1 MSLFLTDILAWTYAG
16 PEGSASGPRRPTGSS
31 RPGASLTGV
40 RSLQSQ
46 FFQTR
51 ARNWPAARPMASCW
65 SGSRPQPGFYASE
78 SLGLGEAGVLVTP
91 TGWVAGGEKLAP
103 SVCPS

>member
-1 MSLFLTDILAWTYAG
+1 MSLFLTDIPPGLTPALRGQPPGPAAPWAAAG
-16 PEGSASGPRRPTGSS
+16 RA
-31 RPGASLTGV
+31 ASLTGV

-78 SLGLGEAGVLVTP
+78 SLGLGEAKVLVTP

-103 SVCPS
+103 SVRPS